1 MANEQEAITPEI
13 LDDVDLSE
21 HENDYSE
28 KGFWDKVQNYAAKA
42 GVTLIYKALQRY
54 YVAQSPACP
63 KKEKAAIGFDSSSPK
78 TSVFDKDLLI
88 QKGYFTNELLTR
100 IQHFIPYTDITDED
114 KLKIILDSKLSAYQM
129 KKERIKSQF
138 GIDIIGDKEF
148 AEGII
153 NKLKSTDKSVRD
165 INNIVSDAFLNI
177 EYEILDTP
185 GKYKTLR
192 LNRDTATNGNF
203 DLT

>member
-1 MANEQEAITPEI
+1 
-13 LDDVDLSE
+13 
-21 HENDYSE
+21 
-28 KGFWDKVQNYAAKA
+28 
-42 GVTLIYKALQRY
+42 
-54 YVAQSPACP
+54 
-63 KKEKAAIGFDSSSPK
+63 
-78 TSVFDKDLLI
+78 
-88 QKGYFTNELLTR
+88 
-100 IQHFIPYTDITDED
+100 
-114 KLKIILDSKLSAYQM
+114 M

-177 EYEILDTP
+177 EYEILDIP

-203 DLT
+203 DLK